1 MRHLKSGRKLGMPK
15 SHRDSMLA
23 NLATSILDKERI
35 ITTLAKAKEAR
46 SVVERL
52 ITFGKKG
59 GLNSIRHAGKT
70 ITDKTILHKLFT
82 DIAPSFKDR
91 EGGYTRIIKLGERK
105 GDNALL
111 VIIELT
117 DRGGEEIARLRKKQR
132 KSALPGAPARVPSKM
147 EKTPAGKAEKPV
159 KTKAADKPKEEKPK
173 AEKPKAEK
181 PKTAKV
187 KAAASE
193 EGASGNAEGS
203 PEKKV
208 SAAPQAAPQAETH
221 EEKTKTKK
229 APKAEAEKPKKAPK
243 EKKK

>member
-59 GLNSIRHAGKT
+59 GLNSIRIAAKT
-70 ITDKTILHKLFT
+70 ITDKTVLHKLFS

-117 DRGGEEIARLRKKQR
+117 GRGAEELARLRKKQR
-132 KSALPGAPARVPSKM
+132 KQIGTPGSTQAAGTGQAAKTEKAPA
-147 EKTPAGKAEKPV
+147 EKAEKPA
-159 KTKAADKPKEEKPK
+159 KAKAADKPKEEKTK
-173 AEKPKAEK
+173 ASEKPKA
-181 PKTAKV
+181 AKV
-187 KAAASE
+187 KAAPAE
-193 EGASGNAEGS
+193 EGASGGAEES
-203 PEKKV
+203 TEKKPEKEKV
-208 SAAPQAAPQAETH
+208 KS
-221 EEKTKTKK
+221 KK
-229 APKAEAEKPKKAPK
+229 APKSDAEKPKKAPK

>member
-15 SHRDSMLA
+15 SHRDSLLA

-46 SVVERL
+46 GVVERL

-70 ITDKTILHKLFT
+70 ITDKTILHKLFS

-117 DRGGEEIARLRKKQR
+117 GRGGEEIARLRKKKR
-132 KSALPGAPARVPSKM
+132 KHGTESPGSTQVQGTAQKAPAKT
-147 EKTPAGKAEKPV
+147 EKAPAAKVEKPA
-159 KTKAADKPKEEKPK
+159 KAKAADKPKEEKPK
-173 AEKPKAEK
+173 AEKPKA
-181 PKTAKV
+181 AKA
-187 KAAASE
+187 KAASPEESASE
-193 EGASGNAEGS
+193 KAEEA
-203 PEKKV
+203 PEKKL
-208 SAAPQAAPQAETH
+208 SAEPQAE
-221 EEKTKTKK
+221 KAKAKK
-229 APKAEAEKPKKAPK
+229 APKAAAEKPKKSPK
-243 EKKK
+243 EIKK

>member
-91 EGGYTRIIKLGERK
+91 EGGYTRIVKLGERK

-111 VIIELT
+111 AIFELT
-117 DRGGEEIARLRKKQR
+117 GRGGEEIARLRKKQR
-132 KSALPGAPARVPSKM
+132 KQIGTPGSTQAAGTGQASAAKTEKAPAV
-147 EKTPAGKAEKPV
+147 KAEKPV

-173 AEKPKAEK
+173 AEKPKA
-181 PKTAKV
+181 AKV
-187 KAAASE
+187 KAAPAE
-193 EGASGNAEGS
+193 EGKSDKAEEA
-203 PEKKV
+203 PENK
-208 SAAPQAAPQAETH
+208 SETG
-221 EEKTKTKK
+221 EKTKTKK
-229 APKAEAEKPKKAPK
+229 APKAAAEKPKKAPK

>member
-117 DRGGEEIARLRKKQR
+117 GRGGEEIARLRKKQR
-132 KSALPGAPARVPSKM
+132 KSALPGAPAQSPAKM
-147 EKTPAGKAEKPV
+147 EKTPAGKAEKPA

-173 AEKPKAEK
+173 AEKPKA
-181 PKTAKV
+181 AKV
-187 KAAASE
+187 KAPAPE
-193 EGASGNAEGS
+193 EGASGNAGES

>member
-15 SHRDSMLA
+15 SHRDSLLA

-111 VIIELT
+111 VIFELT
-117 DRGGEEIARLRKKQR
+117 GRGGEEIARLRKKQR
-132 KSALPGAPARVPSKM
+132 KQIGTPGSTQAAGTGQASAAKT
-147 EKTPAGKAEKPV
+147 EKTPPVKAEKPV

-173 AEKPKAEK
+173 AEKPKA
-181 PKTAKV
+181 AKV
-187 KAAASE
+187 KATAPE
-193 EGASGNAEGS
+193 EGASGGAEGS

-208 SAAPQAAPQAETH
+208 SAAPQT
-221 EEKTKTKK
+221 EKTKAKK

>member
-59 GLNSIRHAGKT
+59 GLNSIRHVGKT
-70 ITDKTILHKLFT
+70 ITDKTVLHKLFS

-117 DRGGEEIARLRKKQR
+117 GRGGEEIARLRKKKR
-132 KSALPGAPARVPSKM
+132 KQIGTPGSTQAAGTGQAASAKT
-147 EKTPAGKAEKPV
+147 EKASA
-159 KTKAADKPKEEKPK
+159 PK
-173 AEKPKAEK
+173 AEKPAKAKAAEK
-181 PKTAKV
+181 PKAAEKAKPAKV
-187 KAAASE
+187 KAVSE
-193 EGASGNAEGS
+193 ESKSDNAGEAE
-203 PEKKV
+203 EKKV
-208 SAAPQAAPQAETH
+208 SAGPQAEPQ
-221 EEKTKTKK
+221 EKAKVKK
-229 APKAEAEKPKKAPK
+229 VPKAAAEKPIKTPKEKPKK
-243 EKKK
+243 

>member
-117 DRGGEEIARLRKKQR
+117 GRGGEEIARLRKKQR
-132 KSALPGAPARVPSKM
+132 KQIGTPGSTQAAGTGQASAAKTEKSPAI
-147 EKTPAGKAEKPV
+147 KAEKPV

-173 AEKPKAEK
+173 AEKPKA
-181 PKTAKV
+181 AKV
-187 KAAASE
+187 KAAPAE
-193 EGASGNAEGS
+193 EGKSDKAEEA
-203 PEKKV
+203 PENK
-208 SAAPQAAPQAETH
+208 SETG
-221 EEKTKTKK
+221 EKTKTKK
-229 APKAEAEKPKKAPK
+229 APKAAAEKPKKAPK

>member
-15 SHRDSMLA
+15 SHRDSLLA

-59 GLNSIRHAGKT
+59 GLNSIRIAAKT
-70 ITDKTILHKLFT
+70 ITDKTILHKLFS

-111 VIIELT
+111 AIIELT
-117 DRGGEEIARLRKKQR
+117 GRGAEEIARLRKKQP
-132 KSALPGAPARVPSKM
+132 KQIGTPGSTQAAGTGQAAAAKTTQPAENKASV
-147 EKTPAGKAEKPV
+147 AKAEKPA
-159 KTKAADKPKEEKPK
+159 KPKAADKPKA
-173 AEKPKAEK
+173 AEKPKAAKAK
-181 PKTAKV
+181 PAPSEGK
-187 KAAASE
+187 SE
-193 EGASGNAEGS
+193 EAH
-203 PEKKV
+203 EKKPEP
-208 SAAPQAAPQAETH
+208 A
-221 EEKTKTKK
+221 EKTKEKK
-229 APKAEAEKPKKAPK
+229 APKAAAEKPKKAPK